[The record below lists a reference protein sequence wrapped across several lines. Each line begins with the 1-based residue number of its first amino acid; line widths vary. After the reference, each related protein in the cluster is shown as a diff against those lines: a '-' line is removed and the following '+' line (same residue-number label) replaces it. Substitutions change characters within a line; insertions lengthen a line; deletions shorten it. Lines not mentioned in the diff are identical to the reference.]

1 MQVRWATGRAG
12 IADEGRSPGSAR
24 GSTSTRAAAIT
35 AVALLAAFGE
45 GAPAARAQSCPPESP
60 PRLYHPRPLVKLG
73 GLDSCGTGLDTF
85 DRAAWYAGEL
95 AGADQLGVLAVNIHG
110 EIVGTYLGGSGC
122 LPRPFVYLPNASYGR
137 AAGMHDLISCSGGSS
152 ETIGYAWD
160 ITDDGLVVGGVGGRP
175 DTLADGTCRAVAW
188 DLANSCASINLDGA
202 PSTRNLWSIAIAAEP
217 VASVGAEL
225 RIVGLTGDTCPL
237 WRRNARFSLTTG
249 TSGPIDLTL
258 PDPYPSMHPTYVRSL
273 RSWACDVANLAN
285 PVGAHDWP
293 SDLDPD
299 QFTPGVGCP
308 GPFSPDT
315 LACDLPFSCG
325 AHFRWGSSWPQTEFF
340 RRDPTVTPTES
351 IAGQMTR
358 VRSIS
363 HAPALNVAIDDFVVA
378 GQFRK
383 TVPICRWLPSLWR
396 YGAPDTAIPLP
407 LPSGFESATAQRWRE
422 TANGCGPDTVV
433 GWRTSADR
441 SSGIV
446 WSRCTESGPWE
457 FCATAADE
465 LTPQGVV
472 GTGFDILQIY
482 EVFDSG
488 EMLAIVRDDLS
499 RVASR
504 GYYAAILG
512 LAGDFNHD
520 WAVGSP
526 DLSMLLSAWGSDTS
540 MELDLSQDGVVNAA
554 DMTTLLTLWTG
565 GDKRALSLP
574 CGADFCLPESA
585 SQSEGSGQARD
596 GALAH
601 ALSALGFESADAFRI
616 AALAADEAQLE
627 FTCQLMH
634 RFMQAYSETSP

>member
-1 MQVRWATGRAG
+1 
-12 IADEGRSPGSAR
+12 
-24 GSTSTRAAAIT
+24 
-35 AVALLAAFGE
+35 
-45 GAPAARAQSCPPESP
+45 
-60 PRLYHPRPLVKLG
+60 G

-110 EIVGTYLGGSGC
+110 EIVGTYLGDSGC
-122 LPRPFVYLPNASYGR
+122 LPRPFVYLPNANYGR

-378 GQFRK
+378 GQFRGPA
-383 TVPICRWLPSLWR
+383 TGCPWRPAVWR
-396 YGAPDTAIPLP
+396 YGAHGVAIELP
-407 LPSGFESATAQRWRE
+407 LPSTVQHATAQRWRE
-422 TANGCGPDTVV
+422 AIGSCGTDTVV
-433 GWRTSADR
+433 GWKTNFLRPI
-441 SSGIV
+441 GLV
-446 WSRCTESGPWE
+446 WSRCPTAGPWD
-457 FCATAADE
+457 FCVTDANE
-465 LTPQGVV
+465 LMSPYSGSVS
-472 GTGFDILQIY
+472 DRYEILQVY
-482 EVFDSG
+482 EVFNTG
-488 EMLAIVRDDLS
+488 ELLAIVRDSLS
-499 RVASR
+499 AATAQ
-504 GYYAAILG
+504 GYYAVILG
-512 LAGDFNHD
+512 LRGDANGDFSINSQD
-520 WAVGSP
+520 LAAVLNS
-526 DLSMLLSAWGSDTS
+526 WGSDS
-540 MELDLSQDGVVNAA
+540 AMSVDFEKDGVINAA
-554 DMTTLLTLWTG
+554 DLAIVLSEWTGSSKRPLALTCGPAFCPPETIDSAEGEPPALTL
-565 GDKRALSLP
+565 
-574 CGADFCLPESA
+574 
-585 SQSEGSGQARD
+585 
-596 GALAH
+596 ALA
-601 ALSALGFESADAFRI
+601 AVGFESVDAFRVT
-616 AALAADEAQLE
+616 ATRLDERTLE
-627 FTCQLMH
+627 FTCQLMYC
-634 RFMQAYSETSP
+634 FMRSYSEETK